1 MFIGHFAV
9 ALAAKKAAPRVS
21 LGTLFISVQLLDLI
35 WPVLVLAGIEHVR
48 IDVNATLV
56 TPLDFYDYPISHS
69 LLGTLV
75 WAALLAILYF
85 GIRKNRLGAG
95 VLAIGVASHW
105 FLDLIMHRPDLPVL
119 PNGPYLGLGLWNSLA
134 GTMAVEGA
142 IFAAAAFAY
151 VQAPESSD
159 RIGTSG
165 CGGLLAF
172 LGLIWIGNIFGEPPP
187 SDTVVAVAANALWL
201 VVAWGYWVD
210 RHRTQVPA
218 QVGPGIRVGTPGG
231 Q

>member
-75 WAALLAILYF
+75 WDALLAILYF
-85 GIRKNRLGAG
+85 GIRKNWLGAG

-151 VQAPESSD
+151 VKATESSD
-159 RIGTSG
+159 RIGTYG
-165 CGGLLAF
+165 FGGLLAF
-172 LGLIWIGNIFGEPPP
+172 LVLIWIGNIFGEPPP

-210 RHRTQVPA
+210 RHRTC
-218 QVGPGIRVGTPGG
+218 
-231 Q
+231 